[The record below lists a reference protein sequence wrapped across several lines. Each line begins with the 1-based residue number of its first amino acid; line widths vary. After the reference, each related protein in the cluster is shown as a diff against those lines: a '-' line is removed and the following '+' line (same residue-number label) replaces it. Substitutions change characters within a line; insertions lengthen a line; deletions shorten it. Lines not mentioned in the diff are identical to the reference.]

1 MKKKLEK
8 LTERLRSEEAMAA
21 LVLFSAG
28 QILAR
33 VANGPGPLSLGR
45 IARGTL
51 SNPVPR
57 PEPKTTRKEKNVGTR
72 R

>member
-1 MKKKLEK
+1 
-8 LTERLRSEEAMAA
+8 MAA
-21 LVLFSAG
+21 LALFSAG

-45 IARGTL
+45 IARGAL

-57 PEPKTTRKEKNVGTR
+57 PEPKTTRKEKDVGKQG
-72 R
+72 